1 MFFGKALV
9 QRTTRGVESGKWE
22 NILLSLSMSGSV
34 KLVIQEIFTVIRV
47 ITSIT
52 SRSNSI
58 IIITIIII
66 IIIIIIMMMMMMMR
80 IRIRIITITIIIC
93 PRPGNTGLMSS
104 KG

>member
-66 IIIIIIMMMMMMMR
+66 IIIIIMMR

-104 KG
+104 RG